1 MYTSTCVEFMNRI
14 TSTSVEFMNTI
25 TSTCV
30 KFNKF
35 TCRLLGL
42 SLCIKSQ
49 VLALSIDFTNRIV
62 NNFMVA
68 SALSHMTL
76 VVTLGR
82 HTTA

>member
-25 TSTCV
+25 TS
-30 KFNKF
+30 KFNKI
-35 TCRLLGL
+35 TCTLLVL
-42 SLCIKSQ
+42 SVCIKSQ
-49 VLALSIDFTNRIV
+49 VLALSIDFTNRII